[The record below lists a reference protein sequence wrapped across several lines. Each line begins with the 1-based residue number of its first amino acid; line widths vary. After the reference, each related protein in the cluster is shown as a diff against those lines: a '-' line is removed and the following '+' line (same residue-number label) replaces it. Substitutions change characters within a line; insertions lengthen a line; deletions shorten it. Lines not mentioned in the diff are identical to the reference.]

1 MEKLGQVKIEGRG
14 MKKGEV
20 WQFVGVDRFGKR
32 TVDDVTILERKVSE
46 WRKTVL
52 VYSPFQRANI
62 LVHKSKL
69 LYKKEGV

>member
-1 MEKLGQVKIEGRG
+1 

-62 LVHKSKL
+62 LAHKSEL

>member
-1 MEKLGQVKIEGRG
+1 VEKLGQVKMEGRG

-20 WQFVGVDRFGKR
+20 WNFVGVDRFGKR
-32 TVDDVTILERKVSE
+32 TVDDVTILERVVSE

-52 VYSPFQRANI
+52 VYSPFQKANI
-62 LVHKSKL
+62 LVHKSEL